1 MKCQKNRNN
10 NKYIS
15 WPVNELDVVNV
26 PENTRIA
33 SSARTC
39 SLACGG
45 AGLDIELVCE
55 VSNKAHFYLSS
66 MLNWYYPTVSRD
78 QIWDFATMNIKDEV
92 G

>member
-55 VSNKAHFYLSS
+55 VSNKANFYLSS
-66 MLNWYYPTVSRD
+66 QKTLGKVFTITEKV
-78 QIWDFATMNIKDEV
+78 F
-92 G
+92 

>member
-55 VSNKAHFYLSS
+55 VSNKANFYLSS
-66 MLNWYYPTVSRD
+66 QKTLGKLFTITEKVLLGP
-78 QIWDFATMNIKDEV
+78 FP

>member
-1 MKCQKNRNN
+1 MSENRNN

-39 SLACGG
+39 SLARGG
-45 AGLDIELVCE
+45 AGLDIELVCK
-55 VSNKAHFYLSS
+55 VSTIVSFYQNLQCNKASAKFHNHGEGPYLS
-66 MLNWYYPTVSRD
+66 
-78 QIWDFATMNIKDEV
+78 
-92 G
+92 

>member
-1 MKCQKNRNN
+1 MSENRNN

-39 SLACGG
+39 SLARGG
-45 AGLDIELVCE
+45 AGLDTELVCK
-55 VSNKAHFYLSS
+55 VSKKANFYLSS
-66 MLNWYYPTVSRD
+66 QKQSFHNHEELWLKAHTKNFRV
-78 QIWDFATMNIKDEV
+78 
-92 G
+92 